1 MPNLENLRKQAK
13 LYLRWHRDGHYPVAA
28 QIRAVLPRFRD
39 LSDREV
45 LQQSFKLADAQEL
58 VARQA
63 GFENWQ
69 ALKAGAKTMSDK
81 QQEAAIRPVFNTA
94 EPELFVADFEVACGF
109 FTEKLGFEIVFTYGE
124 PPFYGQIRRDKALLN
139 LRLICQQVYV
149 DDIREREELLAAAI
163 TVGSASQIRQLFVEF
178 QAAGVD
184 FFRPL
189 KQEPWGART
198 FIVRDPDGNLLLFAG
213 AAA

>member
-39 LSDREV
+39 LSDREI
-45 LQQSFKLADAQEL
+45 LHRSFKLADAQEL

-63 GFENWQ
+63 GFESWQ
-69 ALKAGAKTMSDK
+69 ALRTGVQAMTDTKAPT
-81 QQEAAIRPVFNTA
+81 TA
-94 EPELFVADFEVACGF
+94 TPALNASEPELFVTDFESACAF
-109 FTEKLGFEIVFTYGE
+109 FTGKLGFEIVFTYGE
-124 PPFYGQIRRDKALLN
+124 PPFYGQVRRGKALLN
-139 LRLICQQVYV
+139 LRLVRQPVFV
-149 DDIREREELLAAAI
+149 NDIREREELLAASM
-163 TVGSASQIRQLFVEF
+163 TVSSAAEIRALFAEFQGAGVEF
-178 QAAGVD
+178 
-184 FFRPL
+184 FRSL

-213 AAA
+213 TAA